1 MADRVHKSMLNAKTN
16 LFFFILTLFISF
28 FSRKIFLDCL
38 GAEFIG
44 LSGTLGNILGLLNL
58 AEFGIGT
65 CISYFLFKP
74 LQLQDRRMICEIV
87 SVFGYVYRMIGIGI
101 ATVAIIIS
109 LFFPFIFSDS
119 EIGLGIVYFAF
130 YAFLA
135 SSLIGYF
142 INYRQILLTADQKNY
157 VVVAYFQTGGII
169 KSILQIILAYYTKN
183 VYLWV
188 TIELLFGFINCIILN
203 WKINRV
209 YPWLTTELKQ
219 GKQLLNKYPDIFI
232 KTKQIFIHRI
242 KDFILNKSDELMIFI
257 FVSLKMVAY
266 YGNYLLIVN
275 KIILLMNVVSD
286 GMGAGVGNLVAEG
299 NHNNTMKV
307 FWELTAIR
315 FYVTGI
321 VCFGLVYFTETFITI
336 WLGAEYV
343 LNHWILYLL
352 VFYLFVM
359 FTRGVVQMY
368 IHSYGLY
375 ADTWSAWLEVILNL
389 SITILCASQWG
400 ILGILLGK
408 VISSTLIALFWK
420 PYYLYRDGFHLTC
433 WEYWRGMLPHYL
445 MFFLPIALFYPLVHG
460 VVLPNIDGL
469 LSFLLN
475 VGWSVAIYALTYL
488 IILYFCTT
496 GMKHFLCRIPIVN
509 QWLNR

>member
-1 MADRVHKSMLNAKTN
+1 
-16 LFFFILTLFISF
+16 
-28 FSRKIFLDCL
+28 
-38 GAEFIG
+38 
-44 LSGTLGNILGLLNL
+44 
-58 AEFGIGT
+58 
-65 CISYFLFKP
+65 
-74 LQLQDRRMICEIV
+74 
-87 SVFGYVYRMIGIGI
+87 
-101 ATVAIIIS
+101 
-109 LFFPFIFSDS
+109 
-119 EIGLGIVYFAF
+119 
-130 YAFLA
+130 
-135 SSLIGYF
+135 
-142 INYRQILLTADQKNY
+142 
-157 VVVAYFQTGGII
+157 
-169 KSILQIILAYYTKN
+169 
-183 VYLWV
+183 
-188 TIELLFGFINCIILN
+188 
-203 WKINRV
+203 
-209 YPWLTTELKQ
+209 
-219 GKQLLNKYPDIFI
+219 
-232 KTKQIFIHRI
+232 
-242 KDFILNKSDELMIFI
+242 
-257 FVSLKMVAY
+257 
-266 YGNYLLIVN
+266 
-275 KIILLMNVVSD
+275 
-286 GMGAGVGNLVAEG
+286 
-299 NHNNTMKV
+299 
-307 FWELTAIR
+307 
-315 FYVTGI
+315 
-321 VCFGLVYFTETFITI
+321 
-336 WLGAEYV
+336 

-496 GMKHFLCRIPIVN
+496 GMKHFVCRIPIVN